1 MKRISTLLLSLAL
14 QGLCFAQTFEGHI
27 KYNITVKLDEK
38 LQKASAEL
46 NTPANQEK
54 MKMLEQQMKDPQ
66 FQKMMESNPQLKAQM
81 ENMMKTQ
88 SAAAG
93 GPQNLMPKS
102 STIYVKNGNSLT
114 KTEGGTNAEYL
125 YLKDKKQSYQLFRER
140 KAYWILNGHSVK
152 DSAMGLKAVKT
163 TETAKILGYNC
174 TKYIVKDPKGFEMI
188 FWTTTEFKGIDYE
201 QLKQQYNQGHDR
213 GIQGLEGVSLKMEMK
228 NPQMDMVMEV
238 AEIKKETVDASI
250 FNIPADFK
258 EEKMP
263 SPAGFK
269 H

>member
-14 QGLCFAQTFEGHI
+14 QGLCLAQTFEGHI

-46 NTPANQEK
+46 NSPANQEK

-66 FQKMMESNPQLKAQM
+66 FQKMMESNPQLKTQM
-81 ENMMKTQ
+81 ENMIKAQ
-88 SAAAG
+88 SG
-93 GPQNLMPKS
+93 GGAQNLMPKS

-125 YLKDKKQSYQLFRER
+125 YLKDKKQSYQLFRDR
-140 KAYWILNGHSVK
+140 KAYWILNSHSAK

-174 TKYIVKDPKGFEMI
+174 TKYIVKDPKGFEMF

-201 QLKQQYNQGHDR
+201 QLKQQYSQGHDR
-213 GIQGLEGVSLKMEMK
+213 GIQGLDGVSLKVEVK
-228 NPQMDMVMEV
+228 NPQMEMVMEV
-238 AEIKKETVDASI
+238 AEIKKETVDASM
-250 FNIPADFK
+250 FVIPADFK